1 MQVGQRVEHGPGPDD
16 DLGWWKTRPTMVEQ
30 LAEVIALDELHDQE
44 LCLALDEVVDDD
56 RQRRVA
62 QCRQKLRLAL
72 ERAVGVNTREPAL
85 LDGDR
90 VLQPRVDRFVDGPHP
105 AVTDLANDPVSA
117 VKHGAVGKH
126 GARPVPF

>member
-1 MQVGQRVEHGPGPDD
+1 M
-16 DLGWWKTRPTMVEQ
+16 
-30 LAEVIALDELHDQE
+30 LAI
-44 LCLALDEVVDDD
+44 DEVVDDN
-56 RQRRVA
+56 RQRGVP
-62 QCRQKLRLAL
+62 QYRQKLRLAL

-90 VLQPRVDRFVDGPHP
+90 VLQPRVNRFVDSPHP

-126 GARPVPF
+126 GARLVPF